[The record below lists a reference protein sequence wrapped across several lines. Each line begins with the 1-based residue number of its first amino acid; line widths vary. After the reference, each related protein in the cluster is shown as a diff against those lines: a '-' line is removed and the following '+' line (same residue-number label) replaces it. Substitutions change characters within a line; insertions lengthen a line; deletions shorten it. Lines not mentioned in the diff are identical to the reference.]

1 MVLPQ
6 NREQNRSLPYLTK
19 GDRPS
24 SPRPMTQPLFPS
36 RLWITVFA
44 LLSVAAT
51 VAPANAQAD
60 EAPIP
65 RERQRITE
73 QMKRSFETRVRERA
87 AKSETTVA
95 NEGDTIELDPI
106 TIIPMDRYFVFDH
119 EKKRIEERKFT
130 WKDGGTFFR
139 RDSDKATVEWMIQY
153 DPRLNKVRLFNV
165 SF

>member
-1 MVLPQ
+1 
-6 NREQNRSLPYLTK
+6 
-19 GDRPS
+19 
-24 SPRPMTQPLFPS
+24 
-36 RLWITVFA
+36 
-44 LLSVAAT
+44 
-51 VAPANAQAD
+51 
-60 EAPIP
+60 
-65 RERQRITE
+65 
-73 QMKRSFETRVRERA
+73 MKRSFETRVRERA